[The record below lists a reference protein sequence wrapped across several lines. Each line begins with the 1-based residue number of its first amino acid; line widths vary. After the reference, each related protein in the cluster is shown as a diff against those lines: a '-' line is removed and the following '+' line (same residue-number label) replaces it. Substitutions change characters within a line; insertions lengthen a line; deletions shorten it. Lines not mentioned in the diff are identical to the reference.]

1 MNILKMKISNVRK
14 FLNYLHYFMRK
25 KIKKSL
31 EQNRPPKRLGLKSL
45 NVIDGAVYKILQ
57 KCKQKSAELLYDCM

>member
-57 KCKQKSAELLYDCM
+57 KCKQKSAELL

>member
-14 FLNYLHYFMRK
+14 FLNYFHYFMRK

-57 KCKQKSAELLYDCM
+57 KCKQKSAELLM

>member
-14 FLNYLHYFMRK
+14 FLNYFHYFMRK

-57 KCKQKSAELLYDCM
+57 KCKQKSAELL